1 MLQFKVIKWFKGK
14 TMKSKSGFT
23 LIEIVVTLLVIF
35 LVVSYMI
42 PYLGLSIFRYD
53 RAIVD
58 LQEMINMK
66 MVVENI
72 THDYVN
78 RCFEEPEEP
87 EEPDF
92 DLLQLSKRIG
102 QTNTYVN
109 RVGSPPSYYPYGYD
123 GQKYVQYFVKCNEFV
138 KEQEISKKIHMVK
151 DYSSNG
157 NMLLVTIQPQ
167 RYSNISLTVL
177 FTEK

>member
-1 MLQFKVIKWFKGK
+1 
-14 TMKSKSGFT
+14 
-23 LIEIVVTLLVIF
+23 
-35 LVVSYMI
+35 MI

-53 RAIVD
+53 RSVVD

-66 MVVENI
+66 MVIENI

-78 RCFEEPEEP
+78 RCFEEPE
-87 EEPDF
+87 F
-92 DLLQLSKRIG
+92 DLLELSKRIG
-102 QTNTYVN
+102 QTNSYVN

-123 GQKYVQYFVKCNEFV
+123 GQKYVTYFVKYNEFV
-138 KEQEISKKIHMVK
+138 KEQEISKKIHLIR

-167 RYSNISLTVL
+167 RFSNISLTVL